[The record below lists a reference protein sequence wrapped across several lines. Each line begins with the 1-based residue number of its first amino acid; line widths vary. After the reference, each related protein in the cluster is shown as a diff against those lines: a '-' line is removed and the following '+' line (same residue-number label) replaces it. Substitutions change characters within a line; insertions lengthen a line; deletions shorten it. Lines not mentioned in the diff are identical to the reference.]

1 MEGAALQA
9 VVPVCS
15 AEQVEVWGMA
25 GDSHHL
31 PSSVQGS
38 VLRSDWGG
46 PSQSVLS
53 NDLGM
58 THVLMVPGMPNRGVW
73 T

>member
-1 MEGAALQA
+1 
-9 VVPVCS
+9 
-15 AEQVEVWGMA
+15 MA
-25 GDSHHL
+25 GDSHRL

-38 VLRSDWGG
+38 MLRSDWGG

-58 THVLMVPGMPNRGVW
+58 THVLMVPGMPNGGVW